1 LELELRRIG
10 LWPLFRNT
18 FLVSG
23 LLFLILFIFMGN
35 VLVQMMQQSM
45 SDMGMGGTTLSGPLS
60 FFTLFTLAIS
70 NAFFFSLFMT
80 AAGALYNFITHWTG
94 GITLEFNDPYE
105 GYEDDFT
112 EDTFP
117 EEENS
122 YPEIDEEESDRE

>member
-1 LELELRRIG
+1 MELELRRIG

-35 VLVQMMQQSM
+35 VLVQMMHQSM

-60 FFTLFTLAIS
+60 FFTLLSLAIS
-70 NAFFFSLFMT
+70 NAFFFSLFVT

-94 GITLEFNDPYE
+94 GISLEFNDPYE
-105 GYEDDFT
+105 VYEDAYT
-112 EDTFP
+112 EESIP
-117 EEENS
+117 EEEEIL
-122 YPEIDEEESDRE
+122 PESTEEDTDRE

>member
-10 LWPLFRNT
+10 LWPLFRTT

-35 VLVQMMQQSM
+35 VLVQMMQQTM

-60 FFTLFTLAIS
+60 FFTLLTLAIS

-94 GITLEFNDPYE
+94 GIPLEFNDHYE
-105 GYEDDFT
+105 GYEDDFAEGT
-112 EDTFP
+112 LLEEKNSFP
-117 EEENS
+117 ET
-122 YPEIDEEESDRE
+122 DEEESDRE

>member
-1 LELELRRIG
+1 MELELRRIG

-35 VLVQMMQQSM
+35 VLVQMMHQSM

-60 FFTLFTLAIS
+60 FFTLLSLAIS
-70 NAFFFSLFMT
+70 NAFFFSLFVT

-94 GITLEFNDPYE
+94 GISLEFNDPYE
-105 GYEDDFT
+105 AYEDAYT
-112 EDTFP
+112 EESIP
-117 EEENS
+117 EEEEIL
-122 YPEIDEEESDRE
+122 PESTEEDTDRE

>member
-1 LELELRRIG
+1 MELELRRIG

-35 VLVQMMQQSM
+35 VLVQMMHQSM

-60 FFTLFTLAIS
+60 FFTLLSLAIS
-70 NAFFFSLFMT
+70 NAFFFSLFVT

-94 GITLEFNDPYE
+94 GISLEFNDPYE
-105 GYEDDFT
+105 EYEDAYT
-112 EDTFP
+112 EESIP
-117 EEENS
+117 EEEEIL
-122 YPEIDEEESDRE
+122 PESTEEDTDRE